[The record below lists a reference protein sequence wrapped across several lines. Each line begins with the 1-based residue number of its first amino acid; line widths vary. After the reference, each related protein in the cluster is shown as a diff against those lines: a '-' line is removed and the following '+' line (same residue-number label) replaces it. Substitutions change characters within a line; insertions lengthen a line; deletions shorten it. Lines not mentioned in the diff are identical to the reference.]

1 MTESA
6 RTGAMLQS
14 EWDSKIT
21 TAQLADFLNMTV
33 KSVAVSQSIF
43 DNKHIQ
49 GPFRKQDSTQM
60 LKQNVTLVIVEQ
72 FFHS

>member
-43 DNKHIQ
+43 DNTKNI
-49 GPFRKQDSTQM
+49 FRGLLESKI
-60 LKQNVTLVIVEQ
+60 LRKC
-72 FFHS
+72 